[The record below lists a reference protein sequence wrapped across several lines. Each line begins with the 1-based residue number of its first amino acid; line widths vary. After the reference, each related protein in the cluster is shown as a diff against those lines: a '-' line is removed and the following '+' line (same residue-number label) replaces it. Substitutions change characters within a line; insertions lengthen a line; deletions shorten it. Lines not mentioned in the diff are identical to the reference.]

1 MRHVTALLL
10 NGLRD
15 YGLEPSLWPLVEPCV
30 LAGSRPGSM
39 VLDPFFGSGTVGEV
53 CLETGRRCV
62 GIELKPEYA
71 EIARRRIG
79 RVTLPLAL

>member
-1 MRHVTALLL
+1 MLLRGLNVLEQILHRLLL
-10 NGLRD
+10 A
-15 YGLEPSLWPLVEPCV
+15 V
-30 LAGSRPGSM
+30 LFILIMIPNRVGKNHENHSKRRGN
-39 VLDPFFGSGTVGEV
+39 TVGEV

-71 EIARRRIG
+71 EIARRRLG